1 LSCFEV
7 SLGAGIRILNNRS
20 EASKSPTNIACAGK
34 PCMDCPG
41 IAVKFTCVDAVA
53 RMKTSGGWK
62 IRPDFDAEITSGAGL
77 DWHT

>member
-1 LSCFEV
+1 
-7 SLGAGIRILNNRS
+7 
-20 EASKSPTNIACAGK
+20 
-34 PCMDCPG
+34 MDCPG